1 MLAVKVALDLVQE
14 MMFLLS
20 YMLSSDVVG
29 KLGNLLLFEVMS

>member
-14 MMFLLS
+14 MMLLLS
-20 YMLSSDVVG
+20 YMLSCDVVG